1 MNKILSIL
9 SVSFFFGITWVVSFN
24 FALVVLAPMLLL
36 AILFMGNPFP
46 LKVSNIYI
54 ILAFF
59 IMFIFLFIINI
70 TLYTHI
76 NYYYIDEFLKKM
88 IFTFSVFSFIIL
100 FYSSRKELL
109 IKSIDYVLLIIVL
122 LWYMQ
127 FVVFY
132 STGEYIDLL
141 DFLPSGRP
149 QRYQAYWI
157 QSSLPFDVI
166 RPTSIY
172 IEPGTYAVNTLPFLI
187 LSFLYHEKLTKL
199 HIFLLISYFGT
210 LSLFAIIVASA
221 FIFIVEMS
229 RFEFKFSKKNLL
241 MLVIFGLIAIGIEQ
255 YLYFR
260 FVAEENMGAVGLR
273 ESIIDYWLALDEIQL
288 VLGQGNAQVVFERAA
303 VEDASFIFK
312 LVFEYGVFS
321 IPYLLLMMYVSR
333 GLPIFF
339 LGIILITKLHYE
351 LYIIWFYFAALHL
364 IMQEKRSL
372 KL

>member
-1 MNKILSIL
+1 MNKVLLVL
-9 SVSFFFGITWVVSFN
+9 SVGFFFGITWVVSFN
-24 FALVVLAPMLLL
+24 FALVVIAPMILL
-36 AILFMGNPFP
+36 AILFLGNPFP
-46 LKVSNIYI
+46 QPKNNIYI
-54 ILAFF
+54 ILAFIILF
-59 IMFIFLFIINI
+59 LFIFLINI
-70 TLYTHI
+70 TLYNHI
-76 NYYYIDEFLKKM
+76 DYYYINEFLKK
-88 IFTFSVFSFIIL
+88 IVFTLSLFSFIIL

-109 IKSIDYVLLIIVL
+109 IKSIDYTLLIIVV

-127 FVVFY
+127 FVIFY

-141 DFLPSGRP
+141 DPLPSGRP

-157 QSSLPFDVI
+157 QSALPFEVI

-172 IEPGTYAVNTLPFLI
+172 VEPGTYAVNTLPFLM

-221 FIFIVEMS
+221 FIFIVEIS

-241 MLVIFGLIAIGIEQ
+241 ILVIFALIAIGIEQ
-255 YLYFR
+255 YLHFR
-260 FVAEENMGAVGLR
+260 FITEDNTGAVGLR
-273 ESIIDYWLALDEIQL
+273 ENIIEYWLALDEMQL
-288 VLGQGNAQVVFERAA
+288 LLGLGNAQVVFERAA

-312 LVFEYGVFS
+312 LIFEYGIFA
-321 IPYLLLMMYVSR
+321 IPYLLLMAYVSR

-351 LYIIWFYFAALHL
+351 LYIVWFYFAGLHL
-364 IMQEKRSL
+364 IMEDKRSL